1 MATQPTNL
9 PVPSE
14 SPRDLKFNAGKIDEF
29 VTSENHVYVDRF
41 GEEHRTIEGINYDA
55 NQAILNYGYITKD
68 SFEDGSTISLA
79 NECLRWESNGE
90 YYRWDGTLPK
100 VVPPGSTPD
109 STGGIG
115 KGKWVS
121 VGDAA
126 LRSDLKK
133 GSGTSNIMGTT
144 DATGSVARNLSDI
157 ISDNKNLLSFGGM
170 DDFDGTNASSATNN
184 KDAFARYFTYLNS
197 IGGGDLRLIK
207 TTDGTGKYYINGDDS
222 TPVTSPI
229 RIVADDGVSIY
240 LTYSGGAQNSPLV
253 NTGLKSNIQIP
264 IQYLNFGFGSYI
276 GANVQKQL
284 GEILP
289 TVNNGD
295 GVFSQPKSLSGVT
308 DFKIIALSN
317 INATIAASSTA
328 GDSIWYAGNGEARAA
343 VTPATSGDEVHAL
356 VSSSDAGIFF
366 AGVITAQGYA
376 YIAQDSGTQAVKLV
390 DGTNGLPGVVQ
401 GVPYALLN
409 QQRDNFNNSLLTVKV
424 TSTRTFSVLVNGL
437 TVYSYATRSNIMG
450 ICFGTENINSNVSVS
465 QMSKVSGRSYAGA
478 KALKIIFCGDSISD
492 PSVQYSHVKYLPMI
506 LGSAGINIADINNLA
521 VSGENAAQQY
531 SRLQTVGAGYDLC
544 LIQIGVNDVQSQ
556 TSFSSFIS
564 TIQGMVTYA
573 KSIGAQPIVG
583 IPTAFYSK
591 AEANANGQSGGQN
604 TLHNDTLHTYRALLI
619 RAVADAGG
627 LLNMEPMKAYGAMT
641 AKWLSLTPY
650 SVSDKIVVDNIHPS
664 PYGSMMLSQGW
675 ARSVIGWLSRPDM
688 TKDESSEV
696 MPSAWL
702 SSGFGLSSVPK
713 VKGREFSGVL
723 SLHAT
728 NNNDGAVAFKLPP
741 TFSISSVVMRTVTA
755 INASNLPVGVCNLYV
770 GTNGNCYFFNLPAGT
785 TQVSLDGVKL

>member
-41 GEEHRTIEGINYDA
+41 GDQHRTIAGINYDA

-68 SFEDGSTISLA
+68 SFEDGSTLSLA

-90 YYRWDGTLPK
+90 YYRWDGPLPK

-133 GSGTSNIMGTT
+133 DSGTSNIMGTT

-184 KDAFARYFTYLNS
+184 KDAFARYFAYLNS

-207 TTDGTGKYYINGDDS
+207 TTDGTGKYFINGDDN

-264 IQYLNFGFGSYI
+264 IQYVNFGFGSYI

-328 GDSIWYAGNGEARAA
+328 GDSISYAGNGEARAA

-376 YIAQDSGTQAVKLV
+376 YIAQDSGTQSVKLV
-390 DGTNGLPGVVQ
+390 DGTNGMSAIVQ
-401 GVPYALLN
+401 GIPYALLD
-409 QQRDNFNNSLLTVKV
+409 QQRDNFNNALLTVKV
-424 TSTRTFSVLVNGL
+424 TSSRTFSVLVNGL
-437 TVYSYATRSNIMG
+437 TVYSYTARSNILG
-450 ICFGTENINSNVSVS
+450 IAFGTENINSTVNVS
-465 QMSKVSGRSYAGA
+465 QMSKVSGRSFAGA
-478 KALKIIFCGDSISD
+478 KPLKIIFCGDSISD
-492 PSVQYSHVKYLPMI
+492 PSVQYSHVKYLPML
-506 LGSAGINIADINNLA
+506 LGSAGINIAEMNNLA

-531 SRLQTVGAGYDLC
+531 ARLQAVGAGYDLC
-544 LIQIGVNDVQSQ
+544 LIQIGVNDVQLQ
-556 TSFSSFIS
+556 TDFSSFIT
-564 TIQGMVTYA
+564 TIQGMVTYS

-696 MPSAWL
+696 MPSTWL

-728 NNNDGAVAFKLPP
+728 NNNDGAVAFTLPP
-741 TFSISSVVMRTVTA
+741 SFKINSVVMRTVTA
-755 INASNLPVGVCNLYV
+755 INASNLPTGVCNLYV
-770 GTNGNCYFFNLPAGT
+770 GTDGKCYFFNLPGTT
-785 TQVSLDGVKL
+785 TQVSMDGIIL